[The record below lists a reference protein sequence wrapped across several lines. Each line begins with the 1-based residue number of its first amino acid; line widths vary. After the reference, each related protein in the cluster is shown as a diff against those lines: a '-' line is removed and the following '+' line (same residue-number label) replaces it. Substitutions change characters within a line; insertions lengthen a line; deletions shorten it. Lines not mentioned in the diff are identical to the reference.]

1 MIRLSNVSKYYDV
14 KGTRHY
20 LFRDVNLTIPEGI
33 NVGILG
39 PNGAGKSTLLRMLGG
54 IDYPSSG
61 TIETP
66 KNISWPVGLAGGLQ
80 GSLSGRENAR
90 FVCRLYNLSR
100 EEIREKIAFIEAF
113 SELGRYL
120 DMPIK
125 TYSSGMGS
133 RLRFSMSMA
142 FDFDYYIMDE
152 VLSVGDQFFKKK
164 CEEMINRIRESRHIL
179 MASHGLPQLERLC
192 DCGILIRQGAV
203 HYFEDIKEAVAVYRE
218 KQGVEGRVH
227 AQTA

>member
-1 MIRLSNVSKYYDV
+1 
-14 KGTRHY
+14 
-20 LFRDVNLTIPEGI
+20 
-33 NVGILG
+33 
-39 PNGAGKSTLLRMLGG
+39 
-54 IDYPSSG
+54 
-61 TIETP
+61 
-66 KNISWPVGLAGGLQ
+66 
-80 GSLSGRENAR
+80 
-90 FVCRLYNLSR
+90 
-100 EEIREKIAFIEAF
+100 
-113 SELGRYL
+113 
-120 DMPIK
+120 
-125 TYSSGMGS
+125 
-133 RLRFSMSMA
+133 MSMA